1 MNEYYIDTANI
12 KSIVRKLKAG
22 DKVYLSG
29 QVYTAR
35 DAAHKRI
42 FELIDRGEDLPFK
55 IENSVIYYAGPTPAP
70 EGMPI
75 GSAGPTTSA
84 RMDVYTPTLLK
95 MGLTATIGK
104 GERSEEVIKSIA
116 QNGSVYFCAL
126 GGAGALACQHIKECE
141 VIAFDDLG
149 CESVKRLMFDKF
161 PLIVGIDS
169 YGESVF
175 CK

>member
-1 MNEYYIDTANI
+1 MNEYYIDTADI
-12 KSIVRKLKAG
+12 KSIVHKLKAG

-42 FELIDRGEDLPFK
+42 FELIDRGEDLPFE
-55 IENSVIYYAGPTPAP
+55 ISNSVIYYAGPTPAP

-84 RMDVYTPTLLK
+84 RMDIYTPTLLN
-95 MGLTATIGK
+95 MGVTATIGK

-116 QNGSVYFCAL
+116 KNGSVS
-126 GGAGALACQHIKECE
+126 
-141 VIAFDDLG
+141 
-149 CESVKRLMFDKF
+149 SV
-161 PLIVGIDS
+161 S
-169 YGESVF
+169 SS
-175 CK
+175 